1 MTCTADTEHGCVQ
14 DVQSLVLNIKCL
26 ERLERAQEMR
36 EDGRVEGAER
46 DSGDREKNR
55 LTSLHL
61 IGSSCN
67 RRKKKTKRHRGQG
80 KKQTTDDRKQSETRE
95 KKTHTHETARHREG
109 KRTAPQRLAVRDD

>member
-1 MTCTADTEHGCVQ
+1 MTCTADTEHGCIQ

-67 RRKKKTKRHRGQG
+67 RRKKNKTTQRPR
-80 KKQTTDDRKQSETRE
+80 KKTDDR
-95 KKTHTHETARHREG
+95 
-109 KRTAPQRLAVRDD
+109 

>member
-1 MTCTADTEHGCVQ
+1 ME
-14 DVQSLVLNIKCL
+14 
-26 ERLERAQEMR
+26 E
-36 EDGRVEGAER
+36 AER

-67 RRKKKTKRHRGQG
+67 RRKKNKKRHKGQEKNRRQMIESRARQG
-80 KKQTTDDRKQSETRE
+80 KKNR
-95 KKTHTHETARHREG
+95 HETARHREG